1 MLYTASLRLRTFGC
15 SIFSSNLPDSLQ
27 ECWNVFGI
35 DGQTAV
41 RGGNPYGIHA
51 PSANH
56 IAAAI
61 SVQFLRPEH
70 ESVIGLVTE
79 LFSFYLK
86 FHTADREIVE
96 TRIEEQKEHY
106 VVDVVVTSPE
116 HKGEEDEKDIDCKE
130 YDSVEPQKALA
141 DWKIVFHRI

>member
-35 DGQTAV
+35 DDYTSLSV
-41 RGGNPYGIHA
+41 RGGNSYGIHA

-61 SVQFLRPEH
+61 SVQFPRPEH
-70 ESVIGLVTE
+70 KSVIGLVTE

-86 FHTADREIVE
+86 FHTADRQIVE

-116 HKGEEDEKDIDCKE
+116 HKGEEDE
-130 YDSVEPQKALA
+130 
-141 DWKIVFHRI
+141 